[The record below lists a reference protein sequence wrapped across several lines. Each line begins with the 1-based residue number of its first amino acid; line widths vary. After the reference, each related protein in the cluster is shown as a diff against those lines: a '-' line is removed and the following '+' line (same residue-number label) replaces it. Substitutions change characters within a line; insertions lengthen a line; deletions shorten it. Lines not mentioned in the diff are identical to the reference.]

1 MSFDWNKIAV
11 AASIAGMSYFG
22 VAIAAPSAPAAGLTR
37 TTSDCSTGG
46 ANAEGCDTNGSA
58 APHTSPATAAE

>member
-1 MSFDWNKIAV
+1 MSFDWNRIAV

-22 VAIAAPSAPAAGLTR
+22 VAIAAPPAPSAGPSR

-46 ANAEGCDTNGSA
+46 ANAERCDADGSA
-58 APHTSPATAAE
+58 ALRTSATAAE